1 MNLLHSYTALR
12 TGCTPGKTLNCLAH
26 SMHVSALRSRRSLR
40 SLARCARLV
49 MLNVLNNLERILRRK
64 LFWNIEKLRTC
75 TTLSW
80 SHVQQFCTVS
90 KLLKTILNY
99 FGVALAP
106 SCPSWRLLRPSW
118 RHLGTVWCLLGP
130 SCRLLGQSWRHL
142 APSRR
147 HLGQS

>member
-1 MNLLHSYTALR
+1 MANEREARERIGDLDSFEAHGRAL
-12 TGCTPGKTLNCLAH
+12 
-26 SMHVSALRSRRSLR
+26 SLRSRRSLR
-40 SLARCARLV
+40 SLARYARLV

-80 SHVQQFCTVS
+80 SHVQQVSTVS
-90 KLLKTILNY
+90 KRLKTILNY

-118 RHLGTVWCLLGP
+118 RHLGTSWCPLGP
-130 SCRLLGQSWRHL
+130 SCRLLGPSWRHL
-142 APSRR
+142 APSLAPSRAV
-147 HLGQS
+147 LAPT